1 LKIWDFR
8 AAPVAAGVI
17 MVLAAAC
24 TTAGGT
30 AGTSANRPEEPS
42 VTIAAIPTV
51 DLAGLYVAQDEGLF
65 ARQGL
70 RVRIVKIASSK
81 AIIADQLAGKV
92 DISAGA
98 YIGYITAQAAGARFR
113 ILAEASTLRPETRVL
128 MTPAGSPITAVAD
141 LVGKKIGVNGTNS
154 IGTLLI
160 SALLAENGISPAKVD
175 FVTDPGG
182 FPVMPGKLKQGTWDA
197 AFLAEPYVTTAETAD
212 GEQVLADLDQGSTVN
227 FPIDGYVAT
236 QSWAARHPKTAA
248 AFVRAIEEGQAIA
261 DSNRPA
267 VETAMARSDDLPLDV
282 TANMTLPGFPTGPVD
297 ETRMERTAQDMLQF
311 GILSEQY
318 AAEVQ
323 RGTLIQS
330 MCGPG
335 S

>member
-1 LKIWDFR
+1 MTTWNFR
-8 AAPVAAGVI
+8 AAPLITGAI
-17 MVLAAAC
+17 MVLAAGC
-24 TTAGGT
+24 TAD
-30 AGTSANRPEEPS
+30 GTSVASALSPEQTS

-51 DLAGLYVAQDEGLF
+51 DLAGLYVAEDKGLF

-70 RVRIVKIASSK
+70 RVTIVKIPSSK
-81 AIIADQLAGKV
+81 AIIADQLAGRV

-98 YIGYITAQAAGARFR
+98 YIGYITAQTAGARFR
-113 ILAEASTLRPETRVL
+113 ILAEASTLRPDTRVL
-128 MTPAGSPITAVAD
+128 VTQGGSPITAVTD

-160 SALLAENGISPAKVD
+160 SALLSDNGISPSKVS
-175 FVTDPGG
+175 FVTDNAG
-182 FPVMPGKLKQGTWDA
+182 FPAMPGQLKQGAWDA
-197 AFLAEPYVTTAETAD
+197 AFLGEPYVTTAEASY
-212 GEQVLADLDQGSTVN
+212 GEQVLADLDQGATLN

-248 AFVRAIEEGQAIA
+248 AFVQAIQEGQAIA
-261 DSNRPA
+261 DTSRPA
-267 VETAMARSDDLPLDV
+267 VEAAMARFDSLAPDV
-282 TANMTLPGFPTGPVD
+282 TANMALPAFPTGPVD
-297 ETRMERTAQDMLQF
+297 ETRMQRTADAMLQF
-311 GILSEQY
+311 GMLGEQY

-323 RGTLIQS
+323 RGTLIRS